1 MHEAGLYFPYVQVR
15 DDDWLKLAMLYWPR
29 IYRIVPPDYPMR
41 ESRTARD
48 FRRAGLLGAVDPIL
62 DSDAVPTMAAL
73 MRIEFFTTLVRK
85 ADALDTYSTA
95 RARAEFDGRPSFGP
109 PPDDRL
115 DRALGWL
122 HSTKVSFAEIID
134 LRRAGLAEYG
144 PRLPLGEQWVG
155 LHPTLAGAYM
165 TALANEIAG
174 RLALRPLTDQADLR
188 IVAPNDGVASA
199 LDLLVGRPPDRPSEP
214 AAVDEYVMLALEC
227 VRPKTLG
234 GVSAKQIIRCRKN
247 LAGEL
252 ADFRAFVEQQNAEL
266 AAITSLPP
274 GQRKLDAFADHVR
287 DTVEAPLQR
296 LERGLRLH
304 KLDTVRTMLVT
315 GTLATPPLASLG
327 LDHLG
332 AGSTVGMSVAT
343 VAGMGAAWWQ
353 VHAARESVRRSSPL
367 SYLLDVRDELTPK
380 TVAGRFQRIVKGS
393 Y

>member
-29 IYRIVPPDYPMR
+29 IYRIVPPDYPTQ

-48 FRRAGLLGAVDPIL
+48 FRRAGLLGAVDPIEN
-62 DSDAVPTMAAL
+62 SH
-73 MRIEFFTTLVRK
+73 EFFTTLLEN
-85 ADALDTYSTA
+85 ADALDSYSTA
-95 RARAEFDGRPSFGP
+95 RAKAEFGSRPPFGP
-109 PPDDRL
+109 PPIDLL
-115 DRALGWL
+115 DPALGWL
-122 HSTKVSFAEIID
+122 HSMKLSFSEVHK
-134 LRRAGLAEYG
+134 LHRAGLAQYG
-144 PRLPLGEQWVG
+144 PMLPLSGRWIGV
-155 LHPTLAGAYM
+155 HPTLAAAYM
-165 TALANEIAG
+165 SALASEIG
-174 RLALRPLTDQADLR
+174 SNLDLQPLTDQTDLR
-188 IVAPNDGVASA
+188 VAAPNDGVTSA
-199 LDLLVGRPPDRPSEP
+199 LDLMIGRTSDRP

-227 VRPKTLG
+227 VRPKALG
-234 GVSAKQIIRCRKN
+234 AVSAKQIIRCRKN
-247 LAGEL
+247 LGAEL
-252 ADFRAFVEQQNAEL
+252 ADFRAFVEAQSQEL

-327 LDHLG
+327 LDRLG
-332 AGSTVGMSVAT
+332 AGSTIGMSVAT

-367 SYLLDVRDELTPK
+367 SYLLDIRDELTPK
-380 TVAGRFQRIVKGS
+380 TIANKFQRILKGS

>member
-29 IYRIVPPDYPMR
+29 IYRIVPPGYPMQ
-41 ESRTARD
+41 ESRTARE
-48 FRRAGLLGAVDPIL
+48 FRRAGLLGAVEPNL
-62 DSDAVPTMAAL
+62 GSDASPKVEVIMGIDFFAAL
-73 MRIEFFTTLVRK
+73 AKTSG
-85 ADALDTYSTA
+85 ALDTYSTA

-122 HSTKVSFAEIID
+122 HSTKVSFADIFG

-155 LHPTLAGAYM
+155 LHPALAGAYM
-165 TALANEIAG
+165 TALANQIAG
-174 RLALRPLTDQADLR
+174 SLDLQPLTDQADLR

-199 LDLLVGRPPDRPSEP
+199 LDLLVGRSPDRPSEP

-247 LAGEL
+247 LVAEL

-296 LERGLRLH
+296 LERGLQLH

-332 AGSTVGMSVAT
+332 AGSTIGMSVAT

-380 TVAGRFQRIVKGS
+380 TIAGRFQRIVKGS

>member
-29 IYRIVPPDYPMR
+29 IYRIVPPDYPMQ

-48 FRRAGLLGAVDPIL
+48 FRRAGFLGAVDPVL
-62 DSDAVPTMAAL
+62 DSDAIPAVAAVI
-73 MRIEFFTTLVRK
+73 RSEFFKALVK
-85 ADALDTYSTA
+85 NADALDSYSTA

-115 DRALGWL
+115 DRELGWL
-122 HSTKVSFAEIID
+122 HSLKVSFADIID
-134 LRRAGLAEYG
+134 LHRAGLAEYG
-144 PRLPLGEQWVG
+144 PRLPRGESWVG
-155 LHPTLAGAYM
+155 VHPTLAAAYM
-165 TALANEIAG
+165 TALASEIAG
-174 RLALRPLTDQADLR
+174 SLALQPLTDQADLR
-188 IVAPNDGVASA
+188 IAAPNDGVASA
-199 LDLLVGRPPDRPSEP
+199 LDLLVGRSSRHTEP

-227 VRPKTLG
+227 VRPTSLG
-234 GVSAKQIIRCRKN
+234 AVSAKQIIRCRKN
-247 LAGEL
+247 LGAEL
-252 ADFRAFVEQQNAEL
+252 ADFRAFVETQHREL

-327 LDHLG
+327 LDRLG

-353 VHAARESVRRSSPL
+353 IHAARESVRRSSPL

-380 TVAGRFQRIVKGS
+380 TVAGKFQRIVKGS